1 MGDLR
6 DKLEKELK
14 ELPRHYI
21 VMLVTD
27 SEKYQDANQNALK
40 LLMESGDSEGI
51 YVTFNRPYET
61 LMVSLAKEK
70 IDVDRLYFLDLITQ
84 TTGKRGERTEN
95 CIFLPSPRNLT
106 ELSIALTQLV
116 ERMGDTQGDRFIFMD
131 SLSTMLIYNSAG
143 TVAQF
148 THFLVSKMR
157 IWNVGMIMVSMEKES
172 DQKLISDLSQFCDKV
187 IRITK

>member
-1 MGDLR
+1 MADLLS
-6 DKLEKELK
+6 KLEKELR

-21 VMLVTD
+21 VMLVSD
-27 SEKYQDANQNALK
+27 SEKYLNANQNALK
-40 LLMESGDSEGI
+40 LLMKQGNSEGI

-61 LMVSLAKEK
+61 LLASLAKEK

-116 ERMGDTQGDRFIFMD
+116 ERMGDTAGDRFIFMD

-187 IRITK
+187 IRISK